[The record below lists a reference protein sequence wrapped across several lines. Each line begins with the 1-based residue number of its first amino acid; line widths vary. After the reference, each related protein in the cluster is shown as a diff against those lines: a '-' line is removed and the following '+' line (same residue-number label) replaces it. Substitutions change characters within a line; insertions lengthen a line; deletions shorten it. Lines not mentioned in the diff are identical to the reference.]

1 MISEDLIKIK
11 AEFDKDT
18 VIFLRYLNDNYI
30 PAEKKIE
37 LTDEMLKENQ
47 LKRTIITKFCPIF
60 HPDKNVNEEKKIQ
73 VLRQEITK
81 FLTRKIEYFKGQ

>member
-18 VIFLRYLNDNYI
+18 VTFLRYLNENYV

-37 LTDEMLKENQ
+37 LTDNK
-47 LKRTIITKFCPIF
+47 IFCPTYIRENRVYRILS
-60 HPDKNVNEEKKIQ
+60 K
-73 VLRQEITK
+73 R
-81 FLTRKIEYFKGQ
+81 